1 MVKIDKWYLNAESLY
16 HVPTN
21 AYHTSSPGL
30 FYYCLLLCHTFIA
43 DSKWVI
49 RDKEWPHVAWRLLG
63 LTFMGCG
70 RILRSSLDVQTIK
83 RTASTALMKSR
94 SIFSY
99 YVRIVRNQ
107 VYRDHF
113 ELISK
118 KQNRIAIA
126 NITLQ
131 KRTIDESDNKF
142 LKVFYSGS
150 ALLVCYPAIYWRLG
164 WQASR

>member
-1 MVKIDKWYLNAESLY
+1 MVFECGEPLSCSNKCLSYIITRAILANPLKMHLSEAQSTSVSHLYYWLQRMTPCSLAITGDDF
-16 HVPTN
+16 H
-21 AYHTSSPGL
+21 GL
-30 FYYCLLLCHTFIA
+30 
-43 DSKWVI
+43 WGV
-49 RDKEWPHVAWRLLG
+49 
-63 LTFMGCG
+63 
-70 RILRSSLDVQTIK
+70 LRSSVDVQTIK
-83 RTASTALMKSR
+83 RIASTALMKSR
-94 SIFSY
+94 SIFAD
-99 YVRIVRNQ
+99 YVGIVRNQ

-113 ELISK
+113 ELILK